1 MIIWERRA
9 LLRLII
15 LNVTYVKI
23 IVHLGDFRFELAF
36 FYPGVI
42 NRTEVRLD

>member
-1 MIIWERRA
+1 MIIWERRG

-23 IVHLGDFRFELAF
+23 IVQLVDFRFELTF

-42 NRTEVRLD
+42 NRTEVGLD